1 MPLSEKKP
9 LRELSEFDRRWA
21 RAMKVQREI
30 LRQYGVLAD
39 LSVKALP
46 GSRENVPESTAWSW
60 KPDPPFAPK
69 AVTVFSGDERSE
81 REPAPAEERSGDT
94 APAPAPGLT
103 SEDGAAEQPV
113 PEAASEGEAAS
124 LAAKLRSRL
133 RGAAATAAAAAA
145 IAAAP
150 FAARKGAQAPE
161 GPVEPIVREPV
172 AGPEIP
178 GAPEDAEE
186 SVPAAVESDEEER
199 KAARRQI
206 LRGAV
211 SGIKA
216 LTGLAITVIAR
227 VFLAVLTGSIPFL
240 SGPVGTLIGSA
251 VTFFLCMLVLVSVLF
266 KLFFPDRKL
275 SELWTKKRLLIL
287 CVLSVVHGA
296 AEAIVPAALSG
307 TRGFAAALALTV
319 FDAALVFAALRLLLG
334 KLKALPAVGKLIP
347 AGRTLRT
354 ACAVFIAL
362 ALARGLLAA
371 HSGLRA
377 YASAAVLFC
386 LVLGAYLLF
395 RRIAPKAGADAFP
408 SGS

>member
-46 GSRENVPESTAWSW
+46 GSRENAPESAAWNW

-69 AVTVFSGDERSE
+69 TVTVFPEGGNPE
-81 REPAPAEERSGDT
+81 REPAPAEDRPGDT
-94 APAPAPGLT
+94 SPVPAPDFAP
-103 SEDGAAEQPV
+103 EEQPG
-113 PEAASEGEAAS
+113 PEAASEEEPAA
-124 LAAKLRSRL
+124 LASKLRSRL
-133 RGAAATAAAAAA
+133 RGAAAAAAAAAA

-150 FAARKGAQAPE
+150 FAARKGAQAAE

-178 GAPEDAEE
+178 GVPEAAEE
-186 SVPAAVESDEEER
+186 SIPADESGEEER

-216 LTGLAITVIAR
+216 LTGLAVTVIAR

-240 SGPVGTLIGSA
+240 TGPVGTLIGSA
-251 VTFFLCMLVLVSVLF
+251 VTFFLCMLVLVSALF
-266 KLFFPDRKL
+266 KLFFPHRKL
-275 SELWTKKRLLIL
+275 SELWTKKNLLIL

-296 AEAIVPAALSG
+296 AEAIIPAALSG
-307 TRGFAAALALTV
+307 ARGFAAALALTL
-319 FDAALVFAALRLLLG
+319 FDAALVFASLRLLLG
-334 KLKALPAVGKLIP
+334 KLRSLPAVGKLIP
-347 AGRTLRT
+347 AGKKLWIG
-354 ACAVFIAL
+354 CAVFAAL

-371 HSGLRA
+371 HSGIRA

-386 LVLGAYLLF
+386 LALGAYLLF
-395 RRIAPKAGADAFP
+395 RRIAPKADAVP
-408 SGS
+408 SEA